1 MAELNDNRPVKVEVK
16 DLTKRFGD
24 LLVLDHMNFDI
35 KKNEFVCVVGPTG
48 CGKTTISGSSS
59 IISR

>member
-24 LLVLDHMNFDI
+24 LLRR
-35 KKNEFVCVVGPTG
+35 
-48 CGKTTISGSSS
+48 GSYEL
-59 IISR
+59 